1 MTSPRKKRRS
11 HRPALFAIPGVTM
24 ILIGFG
30 LMLSVAL
37 GGRLDSAAALP
48 LPVGFTTAAAGAMLL
63 TRTPL
68 AVFFFLIYTLA
79 GLVLSIRE
87 FGWLH
92 FLPFVFVALAA
103 YSLPLARH
111 ARA

>member
-1 MTSPRKKRRS
+1 MTPARRKRPSRQ
-11 HRPALFAIPGVTM
+11 PALFVVPGLAMLV
-24 ILIGFG
+24 IGFG

-37 GGRLDSAAALP
+37 GGRLDSAAAMP
-48 LPVGFTTAAAGAMLL
+48 LPVGFTTAATGAMLL

-68 AVFFFLIYTLA
+68 AVFFLFIYTIA

-92 FLPFVFVALAA
+92 FLPAVFVILTLAC
-103 YSLPLARH
+103 LPLAR
-111 ARA
+111 RAKA

>member
-1 MTSPRKKRRS
+1 MNPTQRKRKNRGA
-11 HRPALFAIPGVTM
+11 PLFVVPGIAMLV
-24 ILIGFG
+24 IGFG
-30 LMLSVAL
+30 LMLSAAL

-68 AVFFFLIYTLA
+68 AVFFFFIYAIA

-92 FLPFVFVALAA
+92 FLPAVFVILALAC
-103 YSLPLARH
+103 LPLARQ
-111 ARA
+111 AKA